1 MADPA
6 STPASTTPASTTPAS
21 TTPAS
26 TAAASAVIESE
37 LRFLDPAVFTSPTRL
52 GELLHPDFRS
62 FGSSGR
68 AWNRETLITELR
80 ARGSA
85 AAPPTVSRM
94 KAVELSPGVVL
105 VTFDA
110 NVNGRRAHR
119 SSLWR
124 LTGPDWLLYFH
135 QGTEFTPDETPGD

>member
-6 STPASTTPASTTPAS
+6 STPASTPASVPASTP
-21 TTPAS
+21 
-26 TAAASAVIESE
+26 AASAVIEAE

-68 AWNRETLITELR
+68 AWDRETLITELR
-80 ARGSA
+80 ARGASA
-85 AAPPTVSRM
+85 GPPTVSRM
-94 KAVELSPGVVL
+94 KAVELSAGVVL

-110 NVNGRRAHR
+110 NVNERRAHR

-124 LTGPDWLLYFH
+124 LTDLGWLLYFH
-135 QGTEFTPDETPGD
+135 QGTEFTQDGTPGD